1 MEKIKFLNMPFWKK
15 GDGGEGGEHEDD
27 DRRNGSEEPPI
38 IKKTAKETLTI
49 LKQSITVL
57 R

>member
-49 LKQSITVL
+49 LKHSS
-57 R
+57 